1 MRVILPLF
9 VAVCAA
15 VACGPKDSTGQTA
28 SCYVDNQQICYEDPS
43 PTDSQAQNLSIKCSS
58 DSGDFERPA
67 ACPQS
72 GFLGKCTATTS
83 EGVEIQ
89 RFYTGADAAYQAD
102 FCATVALGTW
112 STTF

>member
-1 MRVILPLF
+1 MRTPI
-9 VAVCAA
+9 A
-15 VACGPKDSTGQTA
+15 VASLVAITLACSSSSSNPTTA
-28 SCYVDNQQICYEDPS
+28 SCYVAGQFICFEDPN
-43 PTDSQAQNLSIKCSS
+43 PTTTQASNLSVKCSS
-58 DSGDFERPA
+58 DSGQFLQPA
-67 ACPQS
+67 GCPQA